1 MILPENCKEI
11 FLEGITDA
19 YIYPMA
25 NAVLPVP
32 FAVAQILS
40 MNNCKFGDALLHIA
54 TAGETYVVADT
65 LSAKST
71 PVRNGNGTV
80 FSLEISATITEG
92 KENVRETQRKIAIEG
107 DDFYVVL
114 KREDGTHYLCYTLP
128 GTFAFNA
135 STSAT
140 QTSEQVSLTISMKS
154 MSDFIPITIQES

>member
-19 YIYPMA
+19 YIYSSV

-71 PVRNGNGTV
+71 PARNGNGTV

-92 KENVRETQRKIAIEG
+92 KENVRETQRKIAIDG
-107 DDFYVVL
+107 DDYYVVL
-114 KREDGTHYLCYTLP
+114 KREDGTFYLCYSLP
-128 GTFAFNA
+128 STFAFNA
-135 STSAT
+135 NTSTT

>member
-1 MILPENCKEI
+1 MISSENCKER

-19 YIYPMA
+19 YIYPSV

-32 FAVAQILS
+32 FAVAQILR

-54 TAGETYVVADT
+54 TAEETYVVADT

-71 PVRNGNGTV
+71 PARNGNGTV

-107 DDFYVVL
+107 DDYYVVL
-114 KREDGTHYLCYTLP
+114 KREDGTFYLCYSLSS
-128 GTFAFNA
+128 TFTFNA
-135 STSAT
+135 STSTT
-140 QTSEQVSLTISMKS
+140 QTSEEESLTISMKS